1 MPSYMLLRAFDALK
15 RLPGTPHGPSGSSS
29 TSLPDDPQTLHDV
42 LATNKPL
49 SLLDTA
55 VITKY
60 LVQRANRLV
69 AVYMVKLCQ
78 ACSQGGGLRGGRSEQ
93 SGDPPARRQVHF
105 LRRLFERCH
114 VASF

>member
-78 ACSQGGGLRGGRSEQ
+78 ACSQGGG
-93 SGDPPARRQVHF
+93 
-105 LRRLFERCH
+105 
-114 VASF
+114 